1 MAKRRKVSNMLALA
15 VLSTVTMRP
24 MHPYEMASKLREFGK
39 DQDIKFKWGSLYT
52 VVQNLEKHGFLEVVA
67 SGRQGGRPE
76 RTVYRITHAGRE
88 ELADWVREL
97 MAVPEPEF
105 PRFKAALSVAGVI
118 GPDEMI
124 DLLRQRAAALEEQ
137 IAQMRAGLAAASA
150 VPRLFLIEGEFD
162 LAMREAELTWV
173 RSLLE
178 ELTGGTLPGIE
189 AWRTYHRTGKL
200 PPEFIVEGSTGTG
213 TGTGTD
219 TDT

>member
-15 VLSTVTMRP
+15 VLSAVTMRP
-24 MHPYEMASKLREFGK
+24 MHPYEMASVLREHGK

-52 VVQNLEKHGFLEVVA
+52 VVQNLEKHGLLEVVE

-76 RTVYRITHAGRE
+76 RTVYRITDAGRE
-88 ELADWVREL
+88 ELLDWVREL

-118 GPDEMI
+118 GPDEVM
-124 DLLRQRAAALEEQ
+124 DLLRQRTVALEEQ
-137 IAQMRAGLAAASA
+137 ITGLRATMAAASA

-162 LAMREAELTWV
+162 LALREAELAWV

-178 ELTGGTLPGIE
+178 ELASGTLPGID
-189 AWRTYHRTGKL
+189 AWRTYHRTGEM
-200 PPEFIVEGSTGTG
+200 PREFIVEGGAGTG
-213 TGTGTD
+213 KNT
-219 TDT
+219 

>member
-15 VLSTVTMRP
+15 VLSAVTMRP
-24 MHPYEMASKLREFGK
+24 MHPYEMATTLREHGK

-52 VVQNLEKHGFLEVVA
+52 VVQNLEKHGFLKVVE

-76 RTVYRITHAGRE
+76 RTVYRITDAGRE
-88 ELADWVREL
+88 ELLDWVREL

-118 GPDEMI
+118 GPDEMM
-124 DLLRQRAAALEEQ
+124 DLLRQRIVALEEQ
-137 IAQMRAGLAAASA
+137 ITEMRATMAAASA

-162 LAMREAELTWV
+162 LALREAELAWV

-178 ELTGGTLPGIE
+178 ELTNGTLPGLD
-189 AWRTYHRTGKL
+189 AWRSYFRTGEM
-200 PPEFIVEGSTGTG
+200 PPEFIVEGGAGTG
-213 TGTGTD
+213 KD
-219 TDT
+219 I